1 MGMGHEEAFREVDPE
16 EAARLVR
23 DGAVRLLDVRSPA
36 EYAGGHIPGAALL
49 PVDLIASA
57 PATLEPEGKPW
68 LVYCE
73 HGVRSLHAAR
83 ILVQAGFPDVI
94 NMSGGMSAWRGPRE
108 HTAADPAAMP
118 GPASWLLQNSD
129 LLPWGGKA
137 LDVACGAGRNALLLA
152 GAGLSVTAVDRDA
165 GVIARLAQVARRLQ
179 LPLQA
184 HASDLEMAGA
194 DLGEGAYDL
203 VLVIHYLHRPLFP
216 ALVRALRPGGLLLY
230 ETFTTAQAARGRPT
244 NPDYLLRPGEL
255 AQRVSG
261 LEIVRQREGEF
272 EGRMVAGVAALRPAA
287 GAPSASA

>member
-152 GAGLSVTAVDRDA
+152 GAGLSVTAVDRDT

>member
-1 MGMGHEEAFREVDPE
+1 MGMGHQEAFREVDPE
-16 EAARLVR
+16 EAAQLVR

>member
-1 MGMGHEEAFREVDPE
+1 MGMGHQEAFREVDPE

-152 GAGLSVTAVDRDA
+152 GAGLSVTAVDRDT

-287 GAPSASA
+287 GAPSAIA

>member
-287 GAPSASA
+287 GAPSAIA

>member
-118 GPASWLLQNSD
+118 GPASWLLRNSD

>member
-1 MGMGHEEAFREVDPE
+1 MGMGHQEAFREVDPE

-152 GAGLSVTAVDRDA
+152 GAGLSVTAVDRDT